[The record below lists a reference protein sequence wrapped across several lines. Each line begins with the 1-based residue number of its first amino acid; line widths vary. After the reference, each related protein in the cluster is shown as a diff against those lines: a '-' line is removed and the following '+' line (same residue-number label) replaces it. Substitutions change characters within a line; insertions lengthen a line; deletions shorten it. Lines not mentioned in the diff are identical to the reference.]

1 MSKFEFQLHQR
12 FTVSCRNRGETM
24 AARECLR
31 NLGYTVFYSF
41 AEDSVEDM
49 EGGLVTF
56 DLDDIF
62 RGSTKEELHF
72 DTLGDML
79 AYHYDNKNTE
89 KLRRIQ
95 QLKEELEELEA
106 SL

>member
-1 MSKFEFQLHQR
+1 MSKFDFQLNQK
-12 FTVSCRNRGETM
+12 FSVTCRNRGETM

-31 NLGYTVFYSF
+31 NLGYAVFYSF
-41 AEDSVEDM
+41 ASDSVEEM
-49 EGGLVTF
+49 EDGLVSY

-62 RGSTKEELHF
+62 RGSTKEDLHF

-79 AYHYDNKNTE
+79 AYHYDNKNAE
-89 KLRRIQ
+89 KLRRIKE
-95 QLKEELEELEA
+95 LKDELTELEA